1 MGAAEIK
8 LDLFRKID
16 TLKEEQLNEA
26 YGMIV
31 NFINQ
36 SHTDHWDSLSKEEK
50 LAIEEGIA
58 QIEGGKTKPYEE
70 VMTSLR
76 QKYRI

>member
-1 MGAAEIK
+1 MGTAEIK

-16 TLKEEQLNEA
+16 TLKEDQLKEA

-36 SHTDHWDSLSKEEK
+36 SHTDHWDSLSEEEQQ
-50 LAIEEGIA
+50 AIEKGLA
-58 QIEGGKTKPYEE
+58 QIERGKTKPYEE
-70 VMTSLR
+70 VMTHLR
-76 QKYRI
+76 QKYRH